1 MNDPQEQKPIIL
13 SLIPSGNPDF
23 PRYMISDQYLRYW
36 GNEGWTEQ
44 KDIDNAIVYA
54 SSGLALEQMQQ
65 LLMTEHVGQPA
76 HRYVAPII
84 IDLYSDEKVSL
95 RDLQAWLT
103 KVSKLL
109 IDSPEH
115 GNGPVSGSLGLCRID
130 WGQLREVNHG

>member
-1 MNDPQEQKPIIL
+1 MSDPQERKPIVL
-13 SLIPSGNPDF
+13 SLIPVGNPDF

-36 GNEGWTEQ
+36 GKEGWTEQ
-44 KDIDNAIVYA
+44 KDTDNATVYA

-76 HRYVAPII
+76 HRYVAPVV
-84 IDLYSDEKVSL
+84 IDLYSDNKVSL
-95 RDLQAWLT
+95 RDLQLWLT

-130 WGQLREVNHG
+130 WGQLKEC